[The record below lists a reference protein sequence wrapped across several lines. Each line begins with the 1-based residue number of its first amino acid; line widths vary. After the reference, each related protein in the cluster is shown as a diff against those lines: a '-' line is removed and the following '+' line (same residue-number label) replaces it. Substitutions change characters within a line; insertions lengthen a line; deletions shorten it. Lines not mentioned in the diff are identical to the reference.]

1 MIIIP
6 QNQLIQLLQH
16 NKLRTIIMYWEI
28 IFSNIAL

>member
-16 NKLRTIIMYWEI
+16 KLHIIIMYWEI